1 MPAIEATARSLG
13 LQLIY
18 ADVRDGAEI
27 EKAFQTVAGA
37 SGGAG
42 VIPVPDPLFTVNRK
56 RMIALSAEKRLPA
69 VYYFRYFAADGG
81 LAAYGPDTIEVYRQA
96 AVYIDRI
103 LKGSKPAELPVQ
115 NPTKYEWVLN
125 LKTAKT
131 LGLSIPPQLQALAD
145 EVIE

>member
-1 MPAIEATARSLG
+1 VPAIEAAAQSLG

-27 EKAFQTVAGA
+27 EKAFQMAEGG
-37 SGGAG
+37 SGVG
-42 VIPVPDPLFTVNRK
+42 VVPVPDPFFTVNRK
-56 RMIALSAEKRLPA
+56 RMIALSEEKRLPA

-81 LAAYGPDTIEVYRQA
+81 LASYGPDTIEVYRQT

-115 NPTKYEWVLN
+115 NPTKYELVLN

-131 LGLSIPPQLQALAD
+131 LGLSVPPQLQALAD
-145 EVIE
+145 DIID